1 MRIVH
6 VLDTLDPVD
15 GGPPQVAIRQASAL
29 AGLGHDV
36 SILHCRPTPN
46 RVDAIGKLIQGTH
59 GHERVRILEIDRADI
74 RKFAGKARGDSLD
87 VLRGAEWLQLHQ
99 IWHPMLRAVAD
110 WARRNG
116 VPYSL
121 RPAGSLSRWMLAQ
134 KRWKKR
140 LGLAIGYRKMIDG
153 AAFLQALNKDEA
165 HEISFFGPRVPVEII
180 SNGIFP
186 SEVAG
191 LPPRGAFVAS
201 HPTLAGRRLIVSVG
215 RLHYSKGFD
224 TLLDA
229 FIRLAPRHRDLDLV
243 LVGPDGGARADLES
257 RARAAGLGDRLHLP
271 GAIYGREKFAALV
284 DADVFCL
291 PSHHEAFSNAIIE
304 AMACSLPCV
313 ISKGAHFPE
322 VAERRAGLVVD
333 IDAKAVADA
342 IESVL
347 ADPSRRVAMGTQ
359 ARELAHSY
367 LWPEVGQRLA
377 DTFARYRAT
386 RISGGGTPRSHG

>member
-6 VLDTLDPVD
+6 ILDTLDPID

-29 AGLGHDV
+29 AGLGHEV
-36 SILHCRPTPN
+36 SILHCRPSPD
-46 RVDAIGKLIQGTH
+46 RREAIDQLVRGTH
-59 GHERVRILEIDRADI
+59 GHERVKILELDRTAI
-74 RKFAGKARGDSLD
+74 RKFAGKARGESLD
-87 VLRGAEWLQLHQ
+87 VLRGTEWLQLHQ

-110 WARRNG
+110 WARRHG
-116 VPYSL
+116 VPYSM
-121 RPAGSLSRWMLAQ
+121 RPAGSLSRWMLGQ

-186 SEVAG
+186 SEVAD
-191 LPPRGAFVAS
+191 LPPRGAFAS
-201 HPTLAGRRLIVSVG
+201 RYPALAGRRFIVSVG

-224 TLLDA
+224 TLLEA
-229 FIRLAPRHRDLDLV
+229 FLRLAPRHADLDLV
-243 LVGPDGGARADLES
+243 LVGPDGGARADLEA
-257 RARAAGLGDRLHLP
+257 RARAAGFGSRLHLP

-304 AMACSLPCV
+304 AMAASVPCV

-322 VAERRAGLVVD
+322 VAERGAGLVVD
-333 IDAKAVADA
+333 IHPKAVADA

-347 ADPSRRVAMGTQ
+347 ADSPKRAAMAAR

-367 LWPEVGQRLA
+367 LWPEVGARLA
-377 DTFARYRAT
+377 DTFARYQSARF
-386 RISGGGTPRSHG
+386 SDGGTPRSRG

>member
-6 VLDTLDPVD
+6 VLDTLDPAD

-36 SILHCRPTPN
+36 SILHCRPSPD
-46 RVDAIGKLIQGTH
+46 RVDAIAKLVQGTH
-59 GHERVRILEIDRADI
+59 GHERVKVLEIDRGDI
-74 RKFAGKARGDSLD
+74 RKFAGKARGSSLE
-87 VLRGAEWLQLHQ
+87 LLKGAEWLQLHQ

-110 WARRNG
+110 WARCHG
-116 VPYSL
+116 VPYSM

-134 KRWKKR
+134 KKWKKR
-140 LGLAIGYRKMIDG
+140 LGLAIGYRAMIDG
-153 AAFLQALNKDEA
+153 AEFLQALNKDEA
-165 HEISFFGPRVPVEII
+165 HEISYFGPRVPVEII

-186 SEVAG
+186 AEVAE
-191 LPPRGAFVAS
+191 LPSRGTFASS
-201 HPTLAGRRLIVSVG
+201 HPALAGRRFIVSVG

-229 FIRLAPRHRDLDLV
+229 FVRLAPRHPDLDLV
-243 LVGPDGGARADLES
+243 IVGPDGGARADLES
-257 RARAAGLGDRLHLP
+257 RAAAVGLGDRLHLP

-304 AMACSLPCV
+304 AMASSVPCV

-322 VAERRAGLVVD
+322 VAERGAGLVVD

-342 IESVL
+342 IEAVL
-347 ADPSRRVAMGTQ
+347 ADPARRTAMAAR

-367 LWPEVGQRLA
+367 LWPEIGQKLA
-377 DTFARYRAT
+377 ETFARYRA
-386 RISGGGTPRSHG
+386 RKISGAATPRSRG

>member
-36 SILHCRPTPN
+36 SILHCRPAPD
-46 RVDAIGKLIQGTH
+46 RVEAVRTLVEGTH
-59 GHERVRILEIDRADI
+59 GHERVRILEIDRNDI
-74 RKFAGKARGDSLD
+74 RKFAGKARGGCLD
-87 VLRGAEWLQLHQ
+87 LLRGAEWLQLHQ

-110 WARRNG
+110 WARTNG
-116 VPYSL
+116 VPYSM

-134 KRWKKR
+134 KKWKKR
-140 LGLAIGYRKMIDG
+140 LGLAIGYRRMIDG
-153 AAFLQALNKDEA
+153 AEFLQALNKDEA

-186 SEVAG
+186 AEVAG
-191 LPPRGAFVAS
+191 LPPRGTFTAS
-201 HPTLAGRRLIVSVG
+201 RPELRGRRLIVSVG

-229 FIRLAPRHRDLDLV
+229 FLRLAPRHPDLDLV
-243 LVGPDGGARADLES
+243 LVGPDGGARADLEA
-257 RARAAGLGDRLHLP
+257 RAAAAGLGARLHLP

-284 DADVFCL
+284 DAEVFCL

-304 AMACSLPCV
+304 AMACGLPCV

-322 VAERRAGLVVD
+322 VAERGAGLVVD
-333 IDAKAVADA
+333 IDPAAVAGA

-347 ADPSRRVAMGTQ
+347 SDPVRKAAMGER

-377 DTFARYRAT
+377 ETFARYRD
-386 RISGGGTPRSHG
+386 RRFSGGATPRSHG

>member
-6 VLDTLDPVD
+6 VLDTLDPAD

-36 SILHCRPTPN
+36 SILHCRPSPD
-46 RVDAIGKLIQGTH
+46 RVEAIAKLVRGTH
-59 GHERVRILEIDRADI
+59 GHERVRILEIDRAEI
-74 RKFAGKARGDSLD
+74 RKFAGKARGSSLD
-87 VLRGAEWLQLHQ
+87 MLEGAEWLQLHQ

-110 WARRNG
+110 WARRHG
-116 VPYSL
+116 VPYSM

-134 KRWKKR
+134 KKWKKR
-140 LGLAIGYRKMIDG
+140 LGLAIGYRAMIDG
-153 AAFLQALNKDEA
+153 AEFLQALNKDEA

-186 SEVAG
+186 AEVAE
-191 LPPRGAFVAS
+191 LPPRGAFASS
-201 HPTLAGRRLIVSVG
+201 HPALAGRRFIVSVG

-224 TLLDA
+224 TLLEA
-229 FIRLAPRHRDLDLV
+229 FVRLAPRHPDLDLV
-243 LVGPDGGARADLES
+243 IVGPDGGARADLA
-257 RARAAGLGDRLHLP
+257 ARAAAVGLGARLHLP

-304 AMACSLPCV
+304 AMASSVPCV

-322 VAERRAGLVVD
+322 VAERGAGLVVD

-347 ADPSRRVAMGTQ
+347 SDPARRTAMAAR

-367 LWPEVGQRLA
+367 LWPEIGQKLA
-377 DTFARYRAT
+377 ETFARYRAGS
-386 RISGGGTPRSHG
+386 ISGGVTPRSRG